1 MLERIFKTF
10 QIVIFLVYYSL
21 PAFSQY
27 HISKIEE
34 QYVSG
39 FKLSV
44 YLPPGYDSVKNA
56 KVLFFNDGQT
66 LFEEHGL
73 RVDET
78 ADELIN
84 TKLIEPLIIV
94 GIHSDAH
101 RTSNYVPYS
110 DEGARQD
117 FGDYQPNVAK
127 YTEKIIK
134 QIIPYIEKTYKTN
147 RVYGIAGYSF
157 GGLHATWAALNYP
170 DVFSFSGGLS
180 PSYWVNNFQIF
191 KEVVKAQAHQV
202 YYFDIGTGE
211 WNYYVPL
218 LLLSKLPILKQ
229 IFYYE
234 DFEGLHDIESWR
246 GGRIKNMLLLFAGNT
261 DTGRYHWVI
270 QQELIK
276 SVATGK
282 IYPRLNPIIT
292 YSNGLKCSISYAAEF
307 TLLNTADGIINK
319 DGSFRF
325 INPIDLKVKITYKG
339 EEKTVSIPYY
349 EYAKIKD

>member
-1 MLERIFKTF
+1 MERIIKTI
-10 QIVIFLVYYSL
+10 QIVLYLFYSCL
-21 PAFSQY
+21 PVFSQ
-27 HISKIEE
+27 HQISKIEE
-34 QYVSG
+34 HSVSG

-66 LFEEHGL
+66 LFDEYSL
-73 RVDET
+73 RMDKT

-84 TKLIEPLIIV
+84 SRWIEPIIIV
-94 GIHSDAH
+94 GIHSDVN

-117 FGDYQPNVAK
+117 FGDYQPNAGK
-127 YTEKIIK
+127 YTEKIIR

-170 DVFSFSGGLS
+170 DVFTFSGALS

-191 KEVVKAQAHQV
+191 KEGSKAQAHQV
-202 YYFDIGTGE
+202 YYFDVGTGE
-211 WNYYVPL
+211 WNYYVPML
-218 LLLSKLPILKQ
+218 LYSKLLILQQ

-234 DFEGLHDIESWR
+234 DFGGLHDIESWR
-246 GGRIKNMLLLFAGNT
+246 GDRIKNMLLLFAGKT
-261 DTGRYHWVI
+261 DTNTYHWEI
-270 QQELIK
+270 QQEMIK
-276 SVATGK
+276 SVVTGK
-282 IYPRLNPIIT
+282 IYPRLNPIII

-307 TLLNTADGIINK
+307 TLLNTADGRINK
-319 DGSFRF
+319 DGSFQF
-325 INPIDLKVKITYKG
+325 INPIGLKVKITYRG
-339 EEKTVSIPYY
+339 EEKTITVPYS